1 MAKNSSNANSIVAI
15 NKVTQTIFGLS
26 GNEIF
31 EHDFGRSS
39 RAKETYISYIPFK
52 DIITTTVEIPR
63 SVEDADLLDAIVIK
77 VYEELGLDATL
88 DYKITYLEVVG
99 ASSDERVFNVFVV
112 DNQLLN
118 TQFDAIAART
128 GYLDYVAIA
137 PFLYESLYSRGLLTK
152 EGTDCFIYLQREDA
166 FLVVYQNGEY
176 FQSRQ
181 LRYNLK
187 FLNDKFAELTGSKL
201 EENTFNMMLSTYG
214 ANLESP
220 AERDYMIQIFDDMF
234 YYIND
239 IINSLNKIYNIR
251 IQNIYFGSDVGKIP
265 GIEVFVEN
273 TLNLTYKEF
282 NFSVAKNAKEFE
294 LTQLD
299 TLMFLTAQN
308 FLANKDE
315 EHNYSPFKRPPPIT
329 QRTSGKLF
337 GYIALGLLLG
347 AAYPLYQYGHGYYN
361 SLISDQKEAEYAQVN
376 AELNKVKGIDE
387 NLNKQITQTRE
398 DFAREN
404 KILTDRLSL
413 LDGIFDKKINY
424 AMKAIAIHDLSNMVV
439 GSQGNIQSIKTDD
452 RNLTVN
458 VNTRNDKQMTELLK
472 NISETRPY
480 SVYTRSIILNENE
493 HTVVYDSNVSVEVE

>member
-1 MAKNSSNANSIVAI
+1 
-15 NKVTQTIFGLS
+15 
-26 GNEIF
+26 
-31 EHDFGRSS
+31 
-39 RAKETYISYIPFK
+39 
-52 DIITTTVEIPR
+52 
-63 SVEDADLLDAIVIK
+63 
-77 VYEELGLDATL
+77 
-88 DYKITYLEVVG
+88 
-99 ASSDERVFNVFVV
+99 
-112 DNQLLN
+112 
-118 TQFDAIAART
+118 
-128 GYLDYVAIA
+128 
-137 PFLYESLYSRGLLTK
+137 
-152 EGTDCFIYLQREDA
+152 
-166 FLVVYQNGEY
+166 
-176 FQSRQ
+176 
-181 LRYNLK
+181 
-187 FLNDKFAELTGSKL
+187 
-201 EENTFNMMLSTYG
+201 
-214 ANLESP
+214 
-220 AERDYMIQIFDDMF
+220 
-234 YYIND
+234 
-239 IINSLNKIYNIR
+239 
-251 IQNIYFGSDVGKIP
+251 
-265 GIEVFVEN
+265 
-273 TLNLTYKEF
+273 
-282 NFSVAKNAKEFE
+282 
-294 LTQLD
+294 
-299 TLMFLTAQN
+299 MFLTAQN

-329 QRTSGKLF
+329 QRASGKLF

-387 NLNKQITQTRE
+387 NLNKEITQTRE

>member
-1 MAKNSSNANSIVAI
+1 MAKNSSNAASIVAI

-26 GNEIF
+26 GNEVF

-39 RAKETYISYIPFK
+39 RAKETYISYIPYK

-99 ASSDERVFNVFVV
+99 ASNDERVFNVFVV
-112 DNQLLN
+112 DNQLL
-118 TQFDAIAART
+118 TTEFDAIAART
-128 GYLDYVAIA
+128 GYLDYVAVA
-137 PFLYESLYSRGLLTK
+137 PFLYESLYNRGLLTK
-152 EGTDCFIYLQREDA
+152 EGADCFIYLQREDA

-187 FLNDKFAELTGSKL
+187 FLNDKFSELIGNKL

-251 IQNIYFGSDVGKIP
+251 IQNIYFGSDIGPIP
-265 GIEVFVEN
+265 GVEVFVEN

-282 NFSVAKNAKEFE
+282 SFSVAKNARDYE

-299 TLMFLTAQN
+299 TLMFLSAQN
-308 FLANKDE
+308 YLANKDE

-329 QRTSGKLF
+329 QRTSGKLI
-337 GYIALGLLLG
+337 GYVLLGLLLG
-347 AAYPLYQYGHGYYN
+347 AAWPLYQYGHGYYN
-361 SLISDQKEAEYAQVN
+361 SLISDQKEAELAKTS
-376 AELNKVKGIDE
+376 AELGKVKGIDE
-387 NLNKQITQTRE
+387 KLNQQITQTRE
-398 DFAREN
+398 NFTREN
-404 KILTDRLSL
+404 QVLTDRLSL

-424 AMKAIAIHDLSNMVV
+424 AMKGIAIHDLSNMVV
-439 GSQGNIQSIKTDD
+439 GNQGSIQSVKTDD
-452 RNLTVN
+452 RNLTIN

-472 NISETRPY
+472 NISETKPY
-480 SVYTRSIILNENE
+480 SVYTRSIILDEKDNSF
-493 HTVVYDSNVSVEVE
+493 VYDSNVSVEVQ